1 MRRLREEPRRAH
13 EEQREP
19 GERRPAARHE
29 RPYERRRSP
38 HAQEQR
44 EEKAPVPER
53 LDGGPGEPHADGTHR
68 AVLRGGRPRGIERR
82 ERDQAE
88 PGDRQREDPL
98 HLAPPAV
105 AASPAVP
112 PGLVFGREERGHQ
125 TSRMIG
131 STTGLRRNRWGMK
144 CRTAARTTAPASP
157 TDLPSTRTRPAGK
170 RPTTCAAVFVTS
182 TPVPSSIRKI
192 RSGSRPTDSAS
203 RAWLR
208 RCRYSPCTGM
218 KYRGRVRFSIS
229 FRSSWLAWPETW
241 TNALSS

>member
-1 MRRLREEPRRAH
+1 
-13 EEQREP
+13 
-19 GERRPAARHE
+19 
-29 RPYERRRSP
+29 RRRSP
-38 HAQEQR
+38 RAQEQR

-112 PGLVFGREERGHQ
+112 PALVPERFMAIDRAIRPSSARSWR
-125 TSRMIG
+125 SR
-131 STTGLRRNRWGMK
+131 S
-144 CRTAARTTAPASP
+144 TTAPTSP

-182 TPVPSSIRKI
+182 TPVPSSIRKT